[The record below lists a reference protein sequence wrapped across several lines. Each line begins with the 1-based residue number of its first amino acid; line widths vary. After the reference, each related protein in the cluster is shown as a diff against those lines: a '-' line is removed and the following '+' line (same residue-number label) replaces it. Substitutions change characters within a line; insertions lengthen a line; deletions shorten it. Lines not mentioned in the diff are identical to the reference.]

1 MLTPT
6 NDTTNERMLPMGQ
19 VCRRYG
25 VTDRTID
32 RRLTRGILPEP
43 IRINR
48 YRYWRLSDLERFER
62 GAPCA
67 DQNRS
72 EDCRLNGLEAAR

>member
-19 VCRRYG
+19 VCRRCG

-32 RRLTRGILPEP
+32 RWLTRAILPEP

-62 GAPCA
+62 EHFVRTKTEA
-67 DQNRS
+67 DQPL
-72 EDCRLNGLEAAR
+72 DAA

>member
-1 MLTPT
+1 MSLT
-6 NDTTNERMLPMGQ
+6 NNSIDQQDRMLPMGQ

-32 RRLTRGILPEP
+32 RWLERGILPVP

-48 YRYWRLSDLERFER
+48 YRYWRESDLVRFER
-62 GAPCA
+62 ERMAE
-67 DQNRS
+67 R
-72 EDCRLNGLEAAR
+72 ETAA